1 MSYLNRTIQ
10 AIQFIAKPAVRYTTK
25 AVAYTAQHAV
35 PRTKK
40 VIDTWNYEW
49 ARYPGQRPSISAKAP
64 TSSEEPG
71 DVGMNAAMAR
81 EISEEQLLQELEE
94 LRKKHT
100 VCNICTGP
108 YVDGA
113 CTTYKC
119 WR

>member
-10 AIQFIAKPAVRYTTK
+10 AIQFIAKPAVRYTTQ
-25 AVAYTAQHAV
+25 AVAYTAKHAV

-49 ARYPGQRPSISAKAP
+49 SRYPGQRPSIAQAKPA
-64 TSSEEPG
+64 SSEEPG
-71 DVGMNAAMAR
+71 DVG
-81 EISEEQLLQELEE
+81 I
-94 LRKKHT
+94 
-100 VCNICTGP
+100 CNICTGP

-119 WR
+119 WK